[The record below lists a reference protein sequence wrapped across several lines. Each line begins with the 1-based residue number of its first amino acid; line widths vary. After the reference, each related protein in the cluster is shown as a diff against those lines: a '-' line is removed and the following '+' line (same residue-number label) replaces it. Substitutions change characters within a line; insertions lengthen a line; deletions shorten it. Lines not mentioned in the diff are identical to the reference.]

1 MDIKREEKPPEE
13 QEQSEEELL
22 REAEWAAEY
31 IPDDAVPQSAP
42 DEFEKIWR
50 KVQEQRKE

>member
-1 MDIKREEKPPEE
+1 MERKISD
-13 QEQSEEELL
+13 EELL
-22 REAEWAAEY
+22 REAEWAAKH

-50 KVQEQRKE
+50 KVQKQREE